1 MTDFENTLNQLLSNP
16 EQMEKLMGVAK
27 AFVLSSD
34 DAAGESRSEGVREA
48 AGERRTDAISALA
61 GLDPKLIGVIGKLMG
76 EYNSGSD
83 KEALLHAISPYL
95 KAERR
100 SQFERATE
108 MAKLAR
114 LARVAMSE
122 FGGLG

>member
-1 MTDFENTLNQLLSNP
+1 MTDFENTLNQLLSDP

-27 AFVLSSD
+27 AFMNSSD
-34 DAAGESRSEGVREA
+34 SGSGESEPRQP
-48 AGERRTDAISALA
+48 AGAPADIASLL
-61 GLDPKLIGVIGKLMG
+61 GSLDPKLIGVIGKLMG

-100 SQFERATE
+100 TQFERATE

-114 LARVAMSE
+114 IAKVAMNE
-122 FGGLG
+122 LGG